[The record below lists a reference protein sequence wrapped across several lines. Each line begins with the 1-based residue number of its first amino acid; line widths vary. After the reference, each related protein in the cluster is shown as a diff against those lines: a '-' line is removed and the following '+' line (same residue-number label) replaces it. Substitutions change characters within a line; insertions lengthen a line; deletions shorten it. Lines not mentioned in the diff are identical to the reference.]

1 MTYYDKSLLEV
12 WSWKDQVSETLKKLT
27 LSEQLIKLTESAE
40 QRRLEKARRG
50 QSAVMEKSLAN

>member
-27 LSEQLIKLTESAE
+27 LSEQFTKLTESAE
-40 QRRLEKARRG
+40 NRRLEKNRR
-50 QSAVMEKSLAN
+50 SKSVVVEKSLAN

>member
-12 WSWKDQVSETLKKLT
+12 WSWKDQVSETLNKLT
-27 LSEQLIKLTESAE
+27 LSEQLAKLTESAE

-50 QSAVMEKSLAN
+50 QSVVMEKTLAN